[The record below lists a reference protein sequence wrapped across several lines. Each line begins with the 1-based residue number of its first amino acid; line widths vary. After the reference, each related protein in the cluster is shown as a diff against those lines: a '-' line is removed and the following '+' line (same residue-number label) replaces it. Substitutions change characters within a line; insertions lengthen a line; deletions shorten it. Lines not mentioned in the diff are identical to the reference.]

1 MGGHI
6 THGFSLAFLVAFLAI
21 ELPPC
26 APCKPLPRQVDIR
39 STVEATSRRRH
50 ADELWRPL
58 NQSSITPYREGRT
71 LGCR

>member
-1 MGGHI
+1 MH
-6 THGFSLAFLVAFLAI
+6 TLFPALL
-21 ELPPC
+21 
-26 APCKPLPRQVDIR
+26 DIR
-39 STVEATSRRRH
+39 STVEATSPRHRH